1 MSRISSGDS
10 LQVTNSNSSKDHFR
24 LKTPDFSLDEMS
36 NAETSAILNE
46 FQLVYSKY
54 NNDKMTPNM
63 WKQFTISADSHIK
76 SNSDNA
82 SQMNQASLK
91 NKNNGGESGI
101 ADSSTK
107 MVKRRKVEHTP
118 VVSRMTCSKAR
129 AHSLVGTFA
138 Y

>member
-1 MSRISSGDS
+1 MNFSEGILSRISSGDS

-46 FQLVYSKY
+46 FQLVYSKC
-54 NNDKMTPNM
+54 NNDKMTPSM
-63 WKQFTISADSHIK
+63 WEQFTISADSHIK

-82 SQMNQASLK
+82 SQMNQELLK

-101 ADSSTK
+101 AADSSTK
-107 MVKRRKVEHTP
+107 MVK
-118 VVSRMTCSKAR
+118 
-129 AHSLVGTFA
+129 
-138 Y
+138 